1 MAGDEPGPLTWRA
14 LGAVPL
20 FASLPEARLRELWA
34 ASVPRGH
41 PVGSVLR
48 SAGAP
53 ADHLLVLL
61 RGRVAATG
69 TTGGGRVVRYG
80 QWDGPCALDKVALLD
95 GRGHTAT
102 FTALTLCAVRS
113 VRRERFLGLVDD
125 TAAVRAHVFAVLARQ
140 ARAQQQRLTETAT
153 LPAEARLAGWLLA
166 QAATSARGARGA
178 PGTPG
183 VPGPAWVRIPGTQ
196 QALADTL
203 GVTRVTVNRALARLR
218 RDGLIRV
225 EGDCVHLLAPE
236 SLALRAGDERE
247 HRDGHGD
254 QGL

>member
-1 MAGDEPGPLTWRA
+1 MAMAGDEPEPLTWRA

-102 FTALTLCAVRS
+102 FTALTCCAVRS
-113 VRRERFLGLVDD
+113 VRRDRFLGLVDD

-166 QAATSARGARGA
+166 QAAASA
-178 PGTPG
+178 PG
-183 VPGPAWVRIPGTQ
+183 VVSVRIPGTQ
-196 QALADTL
+196 QELADTL

-225 EGDCVHLLAPE
+225 ERGCVHLLAPE
-236 SLALRAGDERE
+236 SLALRAGDE
-247 HRDGHGD
+247 HGNENGA

>member
-1 MAGDEPGPLTWRA
+1 MAGDEPLTWRA

-102 FTALTLCAVRS
+102 FTALTFCAVRS
-113 VRRERFLGLVDD
+113 VRRDRFLGLVDD

-166 QAATSARGARGA
+166 QAAALARGA
-178 PGTPG
+178 PG
-183 VPGPAWVRIPGTQ
+183 PARVRIPGTQ

-236 SLALRAGDERE
+236 SLALRAGDGGE
-247 HRDGHGD
+247 HRNGA

>member
-1 MAGDEPGPLTWRA
+1 MAGDEPLTWRA

-20 FASLPEARLRELWA
+20 FASLPEPRLRELWA
-34 ASVPRGH
+34 ASVPRGY

-48 SAGAP
+48 PAGAP

-102 FTALTLCAVRS
+102 FTALAHCAVRS
-113 VRRERFLGLVDD
+113 VRRETFFGLVDD
-125 TAAVRAHVFAVLARQ
+125 AAAVRAHVLAVLARQ

-166 QAATSARGARGA
+166 QAAASA
-178 PGTPG
+178 PGS
-183 VPGPAWVRIPGTQ
+183 ACVRIPGTQ

-225 EGDCVHLLAPE
+225 EPGWIHLLAPE
-236 SLALRAGDERE
+236 SLALRAGVGPGGG
-247 HRDGHGD
+247 DGGGD

>member
-1 MAGDEPGPLTWRA
+1 MTWRV

-48 SAGAP
+48 PAGAP

-102 FTALTLCAVRS
+102 FTALTCCAVRS

-166 QAATSARGARGA
+166 QAAASARGARGA
-178 PGTPG
+178 RGAAG
-183 VPGPAWVRIPGTQ
+183 AQGAPGPARVRIPGTQ

-218 RDGLIRV
+218 RDGLVRV
-225 EGDCVHLLAPE
+225 ERDCVHLLAPE

-247 HRDGHGD
+247 HEHELWD